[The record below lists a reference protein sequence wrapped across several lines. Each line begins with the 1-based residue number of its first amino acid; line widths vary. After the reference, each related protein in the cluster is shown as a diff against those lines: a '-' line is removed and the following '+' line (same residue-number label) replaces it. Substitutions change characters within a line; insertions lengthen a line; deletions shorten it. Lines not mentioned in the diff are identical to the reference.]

1 MAANMKSLLIGALVV
16 AVAVLGY
23 YYYQN
28 QRNTIQI
35 QLPTVKIDKP

>member
-16 AVAVLGY
+16 AVGVLGY